1 MNHRISK
8 NGFHGDFEV
17 IFRGQNEG
25 FELSPAQARKWVAAQ
40 CPSSENCTCGGKYG
54 TGYEEDSARIEY
66 DATSDSFRL
75 IPSN

>member
-17 IFRGQNEG
+17 RFRGAAEG

-40 CPSSENCTCGGKYG
+40 CPSSEHCTCGGNYG
-54 TGYEEDSARIEY
+54 AGYEEDSARIKY
-66 DATSDSFRL
+66 DEISESFRL
-75 IPSN
+75 IPAS